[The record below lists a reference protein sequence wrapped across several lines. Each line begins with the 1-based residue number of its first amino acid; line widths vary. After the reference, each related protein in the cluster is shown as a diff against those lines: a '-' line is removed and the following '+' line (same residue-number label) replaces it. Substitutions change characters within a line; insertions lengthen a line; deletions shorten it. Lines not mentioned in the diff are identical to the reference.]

1 MDATGRTLTLL
12 VDRAPEASVCPSEV
26 ARALAAGSPGQDWRH
41 LMPVVHAAVDQLVTD
56 DQVWLSWQGKAMAT
70 RSGPYR
76 IARGR
81 RFVE

>member
-1 MDATGRTLTLL
+1 
-12 VDRAPEASVCPSEV
+12 
-26 ARALAAGSPGQDWRH
+26 
-41 LMPVVHAAVDQLVTD
+41 VHAAVDQLVTD